1 MLKKILSVASY
12 VAMVYVNYLANALPI
27 NNRSTGAISDSYPN
41 LFAPAGF
48 TFSIWGVIYMLLG
61 GFLIYQ
67 FTKIKKDETKLLE
80 KINPLFILSSILN
93 ILWIFSWHYD
103 YIGLS
108 VIIML
113 GLFFTLMKIALL
125 AQAEKF
131 FISKPFSVYFGWISI
146 ALIANI
152 SIFLVSINWNGFGI
166 ADYIWTV
173 IILLI
178 GATIGVL
185 RMLKDK
191 DIAYGL
197 VFIWAYW
204 GILSKHLSETGFNG
218 NYQSII
224 NTLVFCLAIL
234 VAVLTK
240 TILGL
245 KSKS

>member
-1 MLKKILSVASY
+1 MFKKVLSVVAY
-12 VAMVYVNYLANALPI
+12 VSMVYVNYLANALPI
-27 NNRSTGAISDSYPN
+27 NNRDTGAISDSYPN

-48 TFSIWGVIYMLLG
+48 TFAIWGVIYMLLG

-67 FTKIKKDETKLLE
+67 FTGAQKKHEKIIE
-80 KINPLFILSSILN
+80 KINPLFILSCIFN

-103 YIGLS
+103 FIGLS

-125 AQAEKF
+125 AQSEKF
-131 FISKPFSVYFGWISI
+131 FISTPFSVYFGWISV

-152 SIFLVSINWNGFGI
+152 SIFLVSINWNRFGI
-166 ADYIWTV
+166 AAYVWTV

-178 GATIGVL
+178 GATIGIL
-185 RMLKDK
+185 RVLKDR

-197 VFIWAYW
+197 VFVWAYW

-224 NTLVFCLAIL
+224 TTLVICLVSFILVLGKAIL
-234 VAVLTK
+234 KL
-240 TILGL
+240 
-245 KSKS
+245 